1 MRLRRPPFQDVRLR
15 RLRMKSLRVQPL
27 NLNERPSQKRA
38 RSIITTE
45 AAIAWSPHWG
55 LFTALTVGVFVFL
68 LLMPIPSDTAG
79 IANEARLLRRTL
91 PSCRS
96 FCASNFAIGQST
108 LGLEGFSYG
117 CKHLKYALTAP
128 GTHRC
133 NGDWPYGRSSQCRR

>member
-68 LLMPIPSDTAG
+68 LRLLITSHTAG
-79 IANEARLLRRTL
+79 IAIEARRIAANIEKLPDLLRDDQAGE
-91 PSCRS
+91 PP
-96 FCASNFAIGQST
+96 NNI
-108 LGLEGFSYG
+108 
-117 CKHLKYALTAP
+117 
-128 GTHRC
+128 
-133 NGDWPYGRSSQCRR
+133 